1 MRFLLLLIFFI
12 LFISCS
18 ESEDFSISQESED
31 LSTFLKCEDT
41 QTKEVRLL
49 VRAKERILNYSYD
62 IFEEKD
68 FFYEYR
74 YSFAITNKERK
85 FGTLDSETRWE
96 LNDGTRTIEIDKYKN
111 KYELFWHV
119 KALQE
124 EPKLLTSDTFYQV
137 SFKNSDGFRNSI
149 KGYLPR
155 YLVKKKAG
163 DIEGI
168 YIPVS
173 LANSDVMKEEDTKE
187 EYKRFNQI
195 YRSGFFTQSQYVLNR
210 MNLSF
215 VTKWIGDGNNYEYPK
230 PDWFNE
236 FNGTCEIIEKVKFLE
251 IAQSKLDETFD
262 EVLPILQKAEEAY
275 EKEIELEIE
284 LKSRQ
289 KI

>member
-1 MRFLLLLIFFI
+1 MRYLLLLIFFI

-31 LSTFLKCEDT
+31 LSSFLKCEDT
-41 QTKEVRLL
+41 QTKEVSLL
-49 VRAKERILNYSYD
+49 VRAKERKYNIDYD

-96 LNDGTRTIEIDKYKN
+96 LDHGTRTIKIDKYKN
-111 KYELFWHV
+111 KHPIFWYI
-119 KALQE
+119 KLLQE
-124 EPKLLTSDTFYQV
+124 EPEQLATNGIYKTSLNKLEHY
-137 SFKNSDGFRNSI
+137 R
-149 KGYLPR
+149 YLPR
-155 YLVKKKAG
+155 YLVKKKAD

-173 LANSDVMKEEDTKE
+173 LANSDYMEEADTKE
-187 EYKRFNQI
+187 EFKRFNQI
-195 YRSGFFTQSQYVLNR
+195 YRSGFLTQSQYVLNR